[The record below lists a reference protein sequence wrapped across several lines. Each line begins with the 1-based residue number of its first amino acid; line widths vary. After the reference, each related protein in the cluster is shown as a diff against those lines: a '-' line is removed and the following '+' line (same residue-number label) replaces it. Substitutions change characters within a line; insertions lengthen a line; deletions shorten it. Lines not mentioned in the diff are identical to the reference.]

1 MGTDNVR
8 SWLLLSDEALQ
19 AQCEMDHYRARGPG
33 GQKRNKTS
41 SAVRLR
47 HIPTGLAASA
57 EDDRSQHVNRR
68 RAMRRLRRAIA
79 MEIRAPIVP
88 EAFVPSARLQ
98 DALTQDGQIRMAEKN
113 PNYFPVIGEILDL
126 IFACNMRVSDA
137 ARRLDISTAHL
148 VRFIEADFHVWRL
161 VNDLRRAE
169 GLKPLH
175 GPRSS

>member
-1 MGTDNVR
+1 
-8 SWLLLSDEALQ
+8 
-19 AQCEMDHYRARGPG
+19 
-33 GQKRNKTS
+33 
-41 SAVRLR
+41 
-47 HIPTGLAASA
+47 
-57 EDDRSQHVNRR
+57 
-68 RAMRRLRRAIA
+68 MRRLRRAIA

-148 VRFIEADFHVWRL
+148 VRFIEADIHVWRL